1 MAHALQHCMKW
12 LLCSRN
18 TTPKHRVPAPGMPW
32 FLSDEF
38 NIPFLNAFCRKR
50 KKYFKKK
57 KETEAKQ
64 KGEYPSANLPKW
76 RFSFFYFY
84 SFKSNIKFSSAN
96 LLLTTRKK
104 KIDNLSGD
112 LICLQKKQF
121 HGADFA
127 GLATGSL
134 SGFQ

>member
-1 MAHALQHCMKW
+1 MHFVEKEKSTL
-12 LLCSRN
+12 
-18 TTPKHRVPAPGMPW
+18 
-32 FLSDEF
+32 
-38 NIPFLNAFCRKR
+38 
-50 KKYFKKK
+50 KKK

-104 KIDNLSGD
+104 K
-112 LICLQKKQF
+112 
-121 HGADFA
+121 
-127 GLATGSL
+127 
-134 SGFQ
+134 